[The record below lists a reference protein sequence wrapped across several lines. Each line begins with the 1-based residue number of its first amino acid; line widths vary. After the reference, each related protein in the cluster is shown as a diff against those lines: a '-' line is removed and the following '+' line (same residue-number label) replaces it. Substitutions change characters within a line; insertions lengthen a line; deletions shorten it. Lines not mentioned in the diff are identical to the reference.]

1 MIFDVGKDLGPYVL
15 FVFESRI
22 IIIMASDITDTLN
35 NLDSLLLQN
44 ERKIQKKLRHTGQP
58 YISRSGKLIPAKKQS
73 DLLCNCPQHC
83 DEKVPNEARLKLFYQ
98 FYKMADQIKQNDFL
112 MSHIE
117 IRAVQRRSIEMK
129 NPKKIQRRVS
139 CKYKVPVLTSKDPPI
154 QPGGSPEGVMVTEVC
169 QKAFMNIYAI
179 TEKRVRLQREK
190 LISQTYLVS
199 AAGEQPQPS
208 VVRMAD
214 YKQRFENF
222 CATETIS
229 ADIITA
235 WLLRFIGPVT
245 YQVLTYLCSPVAPG
259 TKTFAQ
265 LKRLLE
271 TPYAPTR
278 SVYEERSA
286 FSSRNQRAG
295 ESYVAFSLF
304 LCHLAA
310 TCSFGIFLD
319 DALKS

>member
-22 IIIMASDITDTLN
+22 IIIIMASDITDTLN
-35 NLDSLLLQN
+35 NLDNLLLQN

-179 TEKRVRLQREK
+179 TEKR
-190 LISQTYLVS
+190 
-199 AAGEQPQPS
+199 QPS
-208 VVRMAD
+208 VVKMAD
-214 YKQRFENF
+214 YKQRF
-222 CATETIS
+222 IV
-229 ADIITA
+229 
-235 WLLRFIGPVT
+235 PVT
-245 YQVLTYLCSPVAPG
+245 YQVLTYLCSPLALG

-265 LKRLLE
+265 LKTLLE
-271 TPYAPTR
+271 THYAPTR

-286 FSSRNQRAG
+286 FSSRNQRVG
-295 ESYVAFSLF
+295 ESYLAFSLF
-304 LCHLAA
+304 LRYLAA
-310 TCSFGIFLD
+310 TCCFGIFLY